1 MKNILILSILVLS
14 LLSSNQG
21 KTEKIILKDIS
32 TIQTQQIPI
41 TITVRSIK
49 DLRVKENQSIK
60 TSLNENQF

>member
-49 DLRVKENQSIK
+49 DKRVKENKSIK